1 MERTSPSLNSKKIVS
16 RFRIFPAIVLS
27 MEETGWISKA
37 AAENRAKGKGGG
49 GGSWLLRKQRSLEG
63 RGLREISA
71 SFPQD

>member
-49 GGSWLLRKQRSLEG
+49 GGS
-63 RGLREISA
+63 
-71 SFPQD
+71 